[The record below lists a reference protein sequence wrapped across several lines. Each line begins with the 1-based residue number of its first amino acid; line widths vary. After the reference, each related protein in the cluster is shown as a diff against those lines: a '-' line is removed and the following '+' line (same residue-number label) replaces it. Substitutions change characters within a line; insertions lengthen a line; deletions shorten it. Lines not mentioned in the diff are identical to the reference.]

1 MSIGAIES
9 MDSRKIADLE
19 KLIRKADSIMSTLMD
34 DVKVDPEAGTTVSP
48 WDSSKKVSDM
58 QENIVVGT
66 DKITGTLKFVKGG
79 IAPSGILAGD
89 GYFMALKFSD
99 VDASATSKKVGLVPS
114 EGSGLV
120 ELDADMNA
128 FMKITDINQQVFEV
142 VITDG
147 TRKGIQKFDLSE
159 LELKRY

>member
-1 MSIGAIES
+1 MISGVVETL
-9 MDSRKIADLE
+9 DERKIADLM
-19 KLIRKADSIMSTLMD
+19 KLVNHADSIMSTVME
-34 DVKVDPEAGTTVSP
+34 DVKVDPESGTTVSP

-58 QENIVVGT
+58 QENIVVSG

-89 GYFMALKFSD
+89 GYFIALKFSD
-99 VDASATSKKVGLVPS
+99 VDASATSKKVGFVPS

-120 ELDADMNA
+120 ELDEDMNM
-128 FMKITDINQQVFEV
+128 FGKIADKDSQIFEV

-147 TRKGIQKFDLSE
+147 TRTGVQKFDLSG
-159 LELKRY
+159 LELKRI